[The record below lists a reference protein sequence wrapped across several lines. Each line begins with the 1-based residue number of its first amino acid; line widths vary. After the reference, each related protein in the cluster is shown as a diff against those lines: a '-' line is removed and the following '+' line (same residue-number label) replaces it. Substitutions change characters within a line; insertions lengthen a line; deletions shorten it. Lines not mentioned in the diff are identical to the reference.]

1 MRGRR
6 FARLASAMALALV
19 TQLGGSQPSAAQSD
33 RVPLGAS
40 AVDWTP
46 LGALGPQGPR
56 TLAVFPTWP
65 ANPTIVAER
74 GADVILT
81 RDGGQHWERR
91 GSPPAVL
98 GNLIL
103 AGTPDSS
110 VLLGATNH
118 GRGYRSAD
126 LGQTWELTFDVRCT
140 QDLAVSEPPRCD
152 NPPQYG
158 APAVGPDIQ
167 VSPGFA
173 RDGTAYLSADGRLWL
188 LPRRGAQLAAPRPRA
203 GTARAELPALAG
215 LRGRRHRRRGRGR
228 WRLFPDLAGARR
240 VPVFRSR
247 RQQRSAGLHRRGRY
261 MDPAAVQWPGGGR
274 SAVSRRAAHLPLA
287 RVSQGRHD
295 VRLRVG

>member
-110 VLLGATNH
+110 VLLGATND
-118 GRGYRSAD
+118 GWGYRSAD

-140 QDLAVSEPPRCD
+140 QDLVVSEPPRCD

-173 RDGTAYLSADGRLWL
+173 RDGTAYLSADGRLW
-188 LPRRGAQLAAPRPRA
+188 
-203 GTARAELPALAG
+203 
-215 LRGRRHRRRGRGR
+215 
-228 WRLFPDLAGARR
+228 
-240 VPVFRSR
+240 RSR
-247 RQQRSAGLHRRGRY
+247 DAARNWQPLDPAPGQLVQSYQLSPDYGDDATVVAAVAGGGFFQTSLTPDAFPSSDPADSSGVLVST
-261 MDPAAVQWPGGGR
+261 DGGDTWTPAAVQWPGGGR

-295 VRLRVG
+295 VRLR

>member
-1 MRGRR
+1 
-6 FARLASAMALALV
+6 MALALV

-81 RDGGQHWERR
+81 RDGGQ
-91 GSPPAVL
+91 
-98 GNLIL
+98 
-103 AGTPDSS
+103 T
-110 VLLGATNH
+110 LGAARWGTSSWLAHRTRLSSWVRTND
-118 GRGYRSAD
+118 GQGYRSAD

-228 WRLFPDLAGARR
+228 WRLFPDLADARR
-240 VPVFRSR
+240 IPVFRSR

-261 MDPAAVQWPGGGR
+261 MDPSCCPVAWRWTISRISPCSASSSRPRIPRTARCSPSRGVTHRRAGR
-274 SAVSRRAAHLPLA
+274 SERPWRP
-287 RVSQGRHD
+287 
-295 VRLRVG
+295 